1 MSAANDTPADD
12 KLKSRA
18 VSSVNGSISEEEFY
32 RFQEQLLE
40 LRSSNYGLLGE
51 NRRQKNYI
59 EMSTEKV
66 SLVAQVKVSNQ
77 ELLSTKEVIVEGIDM
92 ERERSASLQRELQEA
107 MEQYTN
113 DKQFKRKKES
123 NRRIAELA

>member
-59 EMSTEKV
+59 GSLMSKDTEAF
-66 SLVAQVKVSNQ
+66 LFVKDKDNSNEKPVNEICHLQ
-77 ELLSTKEVIVEGIDM
+77 RKLLSQEE
-92 ERERSASLQRELQEA
+92 EFRLQQCF
-107 MEQYTN
+107 Q
-113 DKQFKRKKES
+113 S
-123 NRRIAELA
+123 